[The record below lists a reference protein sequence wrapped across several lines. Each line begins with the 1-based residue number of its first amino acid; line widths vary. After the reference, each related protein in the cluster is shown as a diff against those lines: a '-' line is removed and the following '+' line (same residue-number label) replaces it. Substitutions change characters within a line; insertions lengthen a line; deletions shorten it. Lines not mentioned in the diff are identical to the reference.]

1 MAELYQQRQLDL
13 LMMILSG
20 AKASMEKGR
29 RNLLGMVDERLKIV
43 EMHYSKWT

>member
-20 AKASMEKGR
+20 AKASMEKER
-29 RNLLGMVDERLKIV
+29 RNLLGMVDGRLEIV
-43 EMHYSKWT
+43 EMHCSK